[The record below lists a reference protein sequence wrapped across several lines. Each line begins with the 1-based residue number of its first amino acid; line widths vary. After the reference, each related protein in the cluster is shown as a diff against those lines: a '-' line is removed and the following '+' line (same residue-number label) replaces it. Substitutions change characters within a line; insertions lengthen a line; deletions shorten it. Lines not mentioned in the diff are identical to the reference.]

1 MKRRDFITLISGAAA
16 WPLAARAIPQ
26 ITHAGTEA
34 DPSSRLVSRVTKV
47 MVVCLVVL
55 WNGQLLAAT
64 DDDNMSKEYLDCM
77 DKSGGVTVSMLE
89 CNGDESDRQDAQLN
103 ENYKKLMSKQSRGQ
117 KKALVEAQRAWLKF
131 RKTNCDFYYDPNGGS
146 AARLGGSGCWL
157 TMTATRARE
166 LKDLLPP
173 D

>member
-1 MKRRDFITLISGAAA
+1 
-16 WPLAARAIPQ
+16 
-26 ITHAGTEA
+26 
-34 DPSSRLVSRVTKV
+34 
-47 MVVCLVVL
+47 
-55 WNGQLLAAT
+55 
-64 DDDNMSKEYLDCM
+64 MSKEYLDCM

-89 CNGDESDRQDAQLN
+89 CKGDESDRQDAQLN
-103 ENYKKLMSKQSRGQ
+103 ENYRKLMSKQSRGQ
-117 KKALVEAQRAWLKF
+117 KKALVEAQRAWL

>member
-1 MKRRDFITLISGAAA
+1 MSSHSELTTTI
-16 WPLAARAIPQ
+16 ARPNR
-26 ITHAGTEA
+26 AGTA
-34 DPSSRLVSRVTKV
+34 NRRVSRVTKV
-47 MVVCLVVL
+47 MIICLAVI

-64 DDDNMSKEYLDCM
+64 DEDNMSKEYSDCM
-77 DKSGGVTVSMLE
+77 DKSGGVTVTMLE
-89 CNGDESDRQDAQLN
+89 CNGDELDRQDAQLN

-117 KKALVEAQRAWLKF
+117 KKALVEAQRVWLKF
-131 RKTNCDFYYDPNGGS
+131 RKANCDFYYDPNGGS
-146 AARLGGSGCWL
+146 AARLGSSGCWL